1 MNITG
6 PLVPAIR
13 QAEEEGNLPQIV
25 GVLERCDGCRTT
37 RRPGVDPLWPVVPI
51 LRQQRLILTG
61 FCPRCAGKLA
71 AYMLFIR
78 QPWVQYGASMHLA
91 LGMMG

>member
-1 MNITG
+1 MNVTG
-6 PLVPAIR
+6 PHVSSIR
-13 QAEEEGNLPQIV
+13 QAEEEDNLPQIV
-25 GVLERCDGCRTT
+25 GLKERCDGCRTT
-37 RRPGVDPLWPVVPI
+37 RQPGIDPLWPVVPV
-51 LRQQRLILTG
+51 LRRQRLNLIG

-78 QPWVQYGASMHLA
+78 QPWIQSGLPLQLA